1 MASLSD
7 LVLTLE
13 QTQIQRKLKTVTII
27 YQYTLNC
34 SGAECDEE
42 KPWQVSVDILGD
54 DVVVDDKLA
63 VDADAHGVVCR
74 RQPGGL
80 RMVRKFVVGQ
90 SLLDEDLGD
99 DEIKLTIRVR
109 DEQNQEICSA
119 TTGIVRGNF

>member
-27 YQYTLNC
+27 YEYTLNC
-34 SGAECDEE
+34 SGVECDEAQ
-42 KPWQVSVDILGD
+42 PWQVSVDILGD
-54 DVVVDDKLA
+54 DVLVDDKLA
-63 VDADAHGVVCR
+63 LDADAHGVVCR
-74 RQPGGL
+74 RLPGGVH
-80 RMVRKFVVGQ
+80 MVRKFVVGQ
-90 SLLDEDLGD
+90 SLLDEDVGD

-109 DEQNQEICSA
+109 NEQGEELCSG